1 MFAIDVE
8 EWGLENVLSDY
19 QKRTARIREKTKS

>member
-1 MFAIDVE
+1 VE